1 LIKKLWNVNNKT
13 KRKEKII
20 IIKGLDLTLGPTIV
34 GQAHIG
40 LEARNAWA

>member
-1 LIKKLWNVNNKT
+1 MPKTKQKEKKKKMIKKRLN
-13 KRKEKII
+13 
-20 IIKGLDLTLGPTIV
+20 LTLGPTIV